1 MCSLWRCW
9 QADCVWPGAELRPLR
24 VAIYSVYAVVLA
36 AWLVRD
42 TTAPRGATCR
52 VEWLFRAVALFSG
65 ALLPAA
71 TVAPPALRSR
81 ATRARQAF
89 LYVAAAALTVA
100 ALRAIGTNINPERAL
115 LAGRIAAFGL
125 AGAAI
130 YAIVWIEGAWPAG
143 DTVAALATQGVVL
156 GFFVEVLFGAE
167 LANYG
172 GVCSCSPASRSA
184 RRASP
189 IQLAPGVVRPLF
201 CSWPGPVTLQ
211 ETMRSGEKKK
221 RSSADCADDA
231 DSYPERPAP
240 AAKRPAV

>member
-1 MCSLWRCW
+1 MGRAFGMFAAIDLDVLAVAMLAGGLCL
-9 QADCVWPGAELRPLR
+9 AGVPELRPLR

-42 TTAPRGATCR
+42 TTAPRGPTCR
-52 VEWLFRAVALFSG
+52 AEWLFLAVALFSG
-65 ALLPAA
+65 ALLPADA
-71 TVAPPALRSR
+71 VEPPALRPR

-130 YAIVWIEGAWPAG
+130 YALVWIEGAWPAG

-172 GVCSCSPASRSA
+172 GALLLLAGLAIGAS
-184 RRASP
+184 
-189 IQLAPGVVRPLF
+189 G
-201 CSWPGPVTLQ
+201 VTL
-211 ETMRSGEKKK
+211 SN
-221 RSSADCADDA
+221 SHL
-231 DSYPERPAP
+231 
-240 AAKRPAV
+240 V